1 MALLESTADH
11 RPSFLV
17 SGAGAV
23 RQLTIGAEQQLTYF
37 KTLALFAATLD
48 EHYETRP
55 GVGAPQRVLVKDAL
69 VEHSEFYEVPAGTV
83 VFAEGSFG
91 EHLYVLIRGRA
102 RSSTSYSLDAERSA
116 KVDIDALADGDFFG
130 EHSALSMGAH
140 LIGVETTADCLLLL
154 VPQFIVQELTEKQ
167 PSFRTA
173 IMEKYVSRAVR
184 TLIRRIPVLRFST
197 DVEFARLLGKSN
209 LRTFEVGEVIFE
221 EGDTPDDASVYVIH
235 EGFVKLSKRDGQQQR
250 VLSYLVEGDCFGE
263 TAALSGAPRQ
273 ATATAMSRTEVL
285 VIPGTDFR
293 AVVETN
299 PEAAASAA
307 ALENV
312 RKLDVDMIENVTFIG
327 RRLEFQAEVMPN
339 LDVIA
344 IDQNLCVRCDNCVTA
359 CAAAHEDGFSRL
371 IRKGVT
377 FEEILLPTACRSCAD
392 PACLLCKS
400 GGIKRDK
407 DGDIYF
413 TDSCIGCSGCAQ
425 RCPYG
430 NITMVDTDEIG
441 KPAVPT
447 LVSMLLTR
455 QPRTT
460 PVPQATEQR
469 PKLKKIPVKCD
480 LDKGH
485 LFPACVS
492 NCPTGAIKRYR
503 ADELDQIMG
512 GRP

>member
-1 MALLESTADH
+1 VALLESIAEH
-11 RPSFLV
+11 RPTFQT
-17 SGAGAV
+17 GAAGGV
-23 RQLTIGAEQQLTYF
+23 RQLTVPPEQQLAYF
-37 KTLALFAATLD
+37 TQLPLFNRILD

-55 GVGAPQRVLVKDAL
+55 GVGKPRRVLVKEAL
-69 VEHSEFYEVPAGTV
+69 SEHSEFYEVPAGTV
-83 VFAEGSFG
+83 VFTEGSFG
-91 EHLYVLIRGRA
+91 EHLYILIRGAA
-102 RSSTSYSLDAERSA
+102 RSTTSFALDAERVA
-116 KVDIDALADGDFFG
+116 KVPIEDMTDGDFFG

-140 LIGVETTADCLLLL
+140 LISVETTAPSLLLL
-154 VPQFIVQELTEKQ
+154 IPQFIAQALTKDQE
-167 PSFRTA
+167 SFRSV
-173 IMEKYVSRAVR
+173 IMQRYVSRAVR
-184 TLIRRIPVLRFST
+184 TLIRRIPMLRFSSE
-197 DVEFARLLGKSN
+197 DEFTRLLATAELK
-209 LRTFEVGEVIFE
+209 RFEIGQVFFE
-221 EGDTPDDASVYVIH
+221 EGDEPDDLYIIH
-235 EGFVKLSKRDGQQQR
+235 DGFVKLSKQSRGTTQ

-263 TAALSGAPRQ
+263 VGALSGAARQ
-273 ATATAMSRTEVL
+273 ATATAMSGVEALT
-285 VIPGTDFR
+285 IAGSDFQ
-293 AVVETN
+293 AIVMNN
-299 PEAAASAA
+299 PLAASEAV

-312 RKLDVDMIENVTFIG
+312 QRLDADMIQNVTFIG
-327 RRLEFQAEVMPN
+327 RKLEFQAEVMPN

-359 CAAAHEDGFSRL
+359 CAAAHDDGFSRL

-377 FEEILLPTACRSCAD
+377 FGETLLPTACRSCAD

-441 KPAVPT
+441 KPPVPT
-447 LVSMLLTR
+447 LVSMLLS
-455 QPRTT
+455 RTSRDT
-460 PVPQATEQR
+460 PVPEASDKR

-512 GRP
+512 VAT

>member
-1 MALLESTADH
+1 MPLLESMAAH
-11 RPSFLV
+11 RPTFMV
-17 SGAGAV
+17 GGAGEV
-23 RQLTIGAEQQLTYF
+23 RQLTVGPEQQLAYF
-37 KTLALFAATLD
+37 AKLPLLKDILD
-48 EHYETRP
+48 QHYETRP
-55 GVGAPQRVLVKDAL
+55 GVGKPQKVAVKDVL
-69 VEHSEFYEVPAGTV
+69 CQQSEFYEVPKGTV

-91 EHLYVLIRGRA
+91 EHLYILIRGTA
-102 RSSTSYSLDAERSA
+102 QSSTSYALDAERMA
-116 KVDIDALADGDFFG
+116 KVPIDAMSDGDFFG

-140 LIGVETTADCLLLL
+140 LISVETTSDALLLL
-154 VPQFIVQELTEKQ
+154 IPQFIAQELTNAQET
-167 PSFRTA
+167 FRA
-173 IMEKYVSRAVR
+173 GIMAKYVSRAVR
-184 TLIRRIPVLRFST
+184 TLIRRIPMLRYAS
-197 DVEFARLLGKSN
+197 DAEFDRLLAKSE
-209 LRTFEVGEVIFE
+209 LKTFDIGDVFFE
-221 EGDTPDDASVYVIH
+221 EGDPSADLYVIH
-235 EGFVKLSKRDGQQQR
+235 DGFVKISKRDDGAPK

-263 TAALSGAPRQ
+263 TGALSGAPRQ
-273 ATATAMSRTEVL
+273 ATATAMSRTEAL
-285 VIPGTDFR
+285 SIPGLDFR
-293 AVVETN
+293 AVVESN
-299 PEAAASAA
+299 PAAASEAS
-307 ALENV
+307 ALEV
-312 RKLDVDMIENVTFIG
+312 MRQLDADMIENVTFIG

-344 IDQNLCVRCDNCVTA
+344 IDQNLCVRCDNCVTS
-359 CAAAHEDGFSRL
+359 CAAAHDDGFSRL

-441 KPAVPT
+441 KPPVPT
-447 LVSMLLTR
+447 LVSMLLQR
-455 QPRTT
+455 SPRAT
-460 PVPQATEQR
+460 PLPEATDKR

-485 LFPACVS
+485 LFPACVN

-503 ADELDQIMG
+503 ADELDRIMG
-512 GRP
+512 GRV

>member
-1 MALLESTADH
+1 MPLLESSAEH
-11 RPSFLV
+11 RPSFAV
-17 SGAGAV
+17 QGGGQV
-23 RQLTIGAEQQLTYF
+23 RQVAVAPDQQLAYF
-37 KTLALFAATLD
+37 SKLSLFKDILD
-48 EHYETRP
+48 QHYETRP
-55 GVGAPQRVLVKDAL
+55 GVGKPQKVLVKDVL
-69 VEHSEFYEVPAGTV
+69 TQQSEFWEVPAGTMV
-83 VFAEGSFG
+83 LTEGSFG
-91 EHLYVLIRGRA
+91 EHLYLLIRGQA
-102 RSSTSYSLDAERSA
+102 TSSTSYALDAERVA
-116 KVDIDALADGDFFG
+116 KVPIDSMSDGDFFG

-140 LIGVETTADCLLLL
+140 LISVETTTDALL
-154 VPQFIVQELTEKQ
+154 VLIPQFIAQELTDAQET
-167 PSFRTA
+167 FRA
-173 IMEKYVSRAVR
+173 GIMAKYVTRAVR
-184 TLIRRIPVLRFST
+184 TLIRRIPMLRFAS
-197 DVEFARLLGKSN
+197 DAEFDRLLSKSEPK
-209 LRTFEVGEVIFE
+209 TFDIGEVFFE
-221 EGDTPDDASVYVIH
+221 EGDPADNLYVVH
-235 EGFVKLSKRDGQQQR
+235 DGFVKISKRDGTATR
-250 VLSYLVEGDCFGE
+250 VLSYLVEGDSFGE
-263 TAALSGAPRQ
+263 TGALSGAPRQ
-273 ATATAMSRTEVL
+273 ATATAMSRTEAL
-285 VIPGTDFR
+285 AIPGMEFR
-293 AVVETN
+293 AIVEAN
-299 PEAAASAA
+299 PMAASEASA
-307 ALENV
+307 
-312 RKLDVDMIENVTFIG
+312 LDVMRQLDADMIENVTFIG

-359 CAAAHEDGFSRL
+359 CAAAHDDGFSRL

-441 KPAVPT
+441 KPPVPS
-447 LVSMLLTR
+447 LASMLLR
-455 QPRTT
+455 RMPRVS
-460 PVPQATEQR
+460 PIPEATDKR

-485 LFPACVS
+485 LFPACVN

-503 ADELDQIMG
+503 ADELDRIMG